1 MAEGY
6 GGRHLVCFIGQ
17 HLSNNCNFQSR
28 RDRRMASSFVCEGLK
43 KPRLSIAP
51 SFGWASFSLS
61 LGFLCRSFGAPQQMR
76 LTNCFCLKLSPTQL
90 NQIASRNDTE

>member
-43 KPRLSIAP
+43 AEAIDCPVIRLGIFLPEFRLPVPIVWGAAANAP
-51 SFGWASFSLS
+51 DEL
-61 LGFLCRSFGAPQQMR
+61 FLPQT
-76 LTNCFCLKLSPTQL
+76 LAN
-90 NQIASRNDTE
+90 AA